1 MKNSKSQISLNNKS
15 RKILNSL
22 GLETDL
28 KDEKYFA
35 IKENNM
41 DLIKE
46 ENWFDSTIKSPP
58 EDSFYNRIGSKK

>member
-1 MKNSKSQISLNNKS
+1 MSLNNKS
-15 RKILNSL
+15 RKNLNSL

-35 IKENNM
+35 MKENNM

-46 ENWFDSTIKSPP
+46 ENWFDST
-58 EDSFYNRIGSKK
+58 N

>member
-1 MKNSKSQISLNNKS
+1 MSLNNKS
-15 RKILNSL
+15 RKNLNSL

-35 IKENNM
+35 MKENNM

-58 EDSFYNRIGSKK
+58 EDSFYNRIRNKK